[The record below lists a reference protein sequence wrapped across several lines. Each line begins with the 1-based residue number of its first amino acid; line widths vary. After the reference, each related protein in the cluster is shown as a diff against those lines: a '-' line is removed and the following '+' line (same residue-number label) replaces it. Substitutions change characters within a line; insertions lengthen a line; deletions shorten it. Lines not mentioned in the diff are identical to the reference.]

1 MYIEVREHRE
11 HNNRHKERCIDHTSG
26 NCTVLLLE
34 SPQTVHE
41 NGNELRHLQNRNV
54 LLPPDVSLYLWPID
68 GEEIV
73 AIHNDV
79 HKQIKESRYY
89 GMTSKATEP
98 YHKVS

>member
-1 MYIEVREHRE
+1 MYIEVCKHRE
-11 HNNRHKERCIDHTSG
+11 HNNRHKERRIDHTSG

-41 NGNELRHLQNRNV
+41 NGNELRHLKDRNV

-68 GEEIV
+68 GEVIV

-79 HKQIKESRYY
+79 HKQIEESRYY

-98 YHKVS
+98 YHEVS